1 MIKVKKV
8 TKKIDFTPYI
18 MILPIMVLL
27 AIFAFYP
34 IALSLIKSTYRW
46 SGTFTKGMGKNEFIG
61 LKNYSE
67 LFKDEIFWQSW
78 KNTIFFVVSGAVVNL
93 IFPFMCALLIFSL
106 KNGKASYRWR
116 VAFVAPMV
124 VPSMVIFLLW
134 QFIYDVDTGVVNNVL
149 SLLGMKKVDL
159 LGNPRSVKWAI
170 RFMGFPWVGG
180 TFLLIYIAG
189 LSSIDNSLR
198 EAARIDGASPI
209 RSILAIDIP
218 LSKPQFKM
226 ILTLSVIGEIQDF
239 VKIQTI
245 TEGGPGYSSY
255 VPGLYMYKTAF
266 GSSEFGKACAI
277 GVTMLVVMLFVSFVI
292 NKLFKTESAD

>member
-46 SGTFTKGMGKNEFIG
+46 SGTFTKGMGENEFIG

-78 KNTIFFVVSGAVVNL
+78 KNTVFFVVSGAVVNL

-266 GSSEFGKACAI
+266 GSSEYGKACAI

>member
-239 VKIQTI
+239 LKIQTI

-266 GSSEFGKACAI
+266 GSSEYGKACAI

>member
-78 KNTIFFVVSGAVVNL
+78 KNTVFFVVSGAVVNL

-106 KNGKASYRWR
+106 KNGKTSYRWR

-198 EAARIDGASPI
+198 EAARIDGASPL
-209 RSILAIDIP
+209 RSIFAIDIP

-266 GSSEFGKACAI
+266 GSSEYGKACAI
-277 GVTMLVVMLFVSFVI
+277 GVTMLVVMLFVSFAI

>member
-46 SGTFTKGMGKNEFIG
+46 SGTFTKGMGENEFIG

-78 KNTIFFVVSGAVVNL
+78 ENTVFFVVSGAVVNL

-266 GSSEFGKACAI
+266 GSSEYGKACAI

-292 NKLFKTESAD
+292 NKFFKTESAD